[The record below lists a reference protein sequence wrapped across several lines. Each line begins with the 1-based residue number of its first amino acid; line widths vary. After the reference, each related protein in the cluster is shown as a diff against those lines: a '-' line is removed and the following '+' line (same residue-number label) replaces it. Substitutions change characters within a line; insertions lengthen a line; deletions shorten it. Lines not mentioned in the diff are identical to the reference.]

1 VEANTDELKKFLE
14 NKISSLKKELEYYEY
29 LLSLVESGYVPN
41 MRGGKVSLDYIK
53 NRKGEIIAEIYF
65 GKPTMRII
73 VRKSL
78 SMSKALFNALSKIL
92 EDSKTSDKVE
102 YNIVM
107 DKEDLK
113 EIAING
119 VKEDFIYGKLKAA
132 LQSILERASN

>member
-1 VEANTDELKKFLE
+1 
-14 NKISSLKKELEYYEY
+14 
-29 LLSLVESGYVPN
+29 LSLVESGYVPN

-113 EIAING
+113 EIVING